1 MFVRLFL
8 LFICLL
14 PALPS
19 VQAAP
24 GDLDLTFGVGGK
36 VTYRFNELEDTF
48 QGVVIQPDGK
58 IVVTGKNGNGKIIVI
73 RYNSNGSYDTSFAN
87 GGIYEATNITV
98 FAASTAIALQEDGKI
113 VVSGIYAMSGND
125 NAYLLIRLNSDGSPD
140 TTLGG
145 QGFVITNPSPGN
157 DMTRDIAV
165 QPDGKIL
172 ICGSVND
179 MGANGSDIGLVR
191 FLPNGA
197 LDLTFNGNG
206 IVITSITVAEQ
217 GYALKL
223 QTDGKIVILA
233 NSDDGNTSTYYQALV
248 RYLPDGTLDPDLGTD
263 GIALENLNGLYFSF
277 GDLAIQPDEKI
288 ITANSIGSNGT
299 FTYSFTV
306 ARFLRDGSPDLN
318 FGTNGKTVII
328 SDTTNSAQALEIQ
341 SNGKIIVVGHTNVP
355 GNGLDI
361 LVARL
366 NPNGSLDTTF
376 GNGGRVFT
384 QVAPAP
390 LSDYSF
396 DVALQADGKI
406 VVAGK
411 MDAGM
416 IFDFDAILLR
426 YMGDVANPSNKPFDF
441 DGDGKTDISIFRP
454 SVSEWWYLRSSDNQN
469 RAFQFG
475 NSSDKLVPADFTG
488 DGKADIAVFRP
499 STSEWFIL
507 RSEDSSYYSFT
518 FGAAGDIPQVGDF
531 DGDGRA
537 DAAIFRLP
545 SALWFISLSTGG
557 THIQQFGAP
566 NDFPAVADYDGDGKT
581 DIAIIRFNGQLGVE
595 WWWHRSSVN
604 AAIAYVF
611 GNPTDI
617 PVRGDY
623 TGDGKADV
631 SFWRPSTGE
640 WFVLRSESPSYYA
653 VPFGTNGDIP
663 VPGDYDG
670 DGRFDLAVFRPADR
684 TWYLQRS
691 TAGFTAIQFGL
702 STDTPVPMASLP

>member
-1 MFVRLFL
+1 MFARLFFL
-8 LFICLL
+8 LICLMS
-14 PALPS
+14 ALPS

-24 GDLDLTFGVGGK
+24 GDLDPNFGVGGI
-36 VTYRFNELEDTF
+36 VTYRLNDLEDTF
-48 QGVVIQPDGK
+48 QGVVVQTDGK

-73 RYNSNGSYDTSFAN
+73 RYNANGSFDTSFAN
-87 GGIYEATNITV
+87 GGIYVAANITV
-98 FAASTAIALQEDGKI
+98 FASSTAIALQPDGKI

-125 NAYLLIRLNSDGSPD
+125 NAYLLIRLNTDGSPD

-157 DMTRDIAV
+157 DMTRDIVV

-172 ICGSVND
+172 VCGSVND
-179 MGANGSDIGLVR
+179 MGATGSDIGLVR
-191 FLPNGA
+191 FLPNGD
-197 LDLTFNGNG
+197 LDSTFNGNG

-223 QTDGKIVILA
+223 QPDGKIVVLA
-233 NSDDGNTSTYYQALV
+233 NSDNGNTSTYYQALV
-248 RYLPDGTLDPDLGTD
+248 RYLPNGTLDSNFGTN
-263 GIALENLNGLYFSF
+263 GIALNNLNGFNFTF
-277 GDLAIQPDEKI
+277 GDLVIQPDGKI
-288 ITANSIGSNGT
+288 ITATSIGSTGT
-299 FTYSFTV
+299 FTFAFTA
-306 ARFLRDGSPDLN
+306 ARYQSSGAPDVN

-328 SDTTNSAQALEIQ
+328 SDTSNSAQALEIQ
-341 SNGKIIVVGHTNVP
+341 PNGKIIVVGHTEIS

-366 NPNGSLDTTF
+366 NANGSLDTSF

-411 MDAGM
+411 MNAGGL
-416 IFDFDAILLR
+416 FDFDAILLR
-426 YMGDVANPSNKPFDF
+426 YVGGDIPSPQKPFDF

-454 SVSEWWYLRSSDNQN
+454 TGSEWWYLRSSDNQN
-469 RAFQFG
+469 RTFQFG

-488 DGKADIAVFRP
+488 DGKTDIAVFKP
-499 STSEWFIL
+499 STREWFVL
-507 RSEDSSYYSFT
+507 RSEDSSFYSFT

-531 DGDGRA
+531 EGDGRA
-537 DAAIFRLP
+537 DAAVFRP
-545 SALWFISLSTGG
+545 SSALWFVSLSSGG
-557 THIQQFGAP
+557 TRIQQFGAP
-566 NDFPAVADYDGDGKT
+566 DDFPAVADYDGDGKT
-581 DIAIIRFNGQLGVE
+581 DIAIIRFNGGLGVE
-595 WWWHRSSVN
+595 WWWYRSSVSST
-604 AAIAYVF
+604 IAYVL
-611 GNPTDI
+611 GTPTDI

-631 SFWRPSTGE
+631 AFWRPSTGE

-653 VPFGTNGDIP
+653 APFGATGDIP

-670 DGRFDLAVFRPADR
+670 DGTFDLAVFRPSNR
-684 TWYLQRS
+684 TWYLLRS
-691 TAGFTAIQFGL
+691 TAGFTAVQFGL
-702 STDTPVPMASLP
+702 SNDKPVPTAFFP